1 MRTATLRSLTRNT
14 CCRTLLD
21 DAAEFS
27 LVVAAQSEYFFT
39 VVRRELVLLLEKNP
53 SFVIR
58 VQKSQ
63 MLANRVL
70 KQLDGRAASLQN
82 PLQPLGHLLHGQKV
96 NLVEQ
101 LFFGLEV
108 VVDARLGDVQLG
120 RDLIQRG
127 CVKPFT
133 VKSLRG
139 RANDELPLAAE
150 TRALLG

>member
-1 MRTATLRSLTRNT
+1 
-14 CCRTLLD
+14 
-21 DAAEFS
+21 
-27 LVVAAQSEYFFT
+27 
-39 VVRRELVLLLEKNP
+39 
-53 SFVIR
+53 
-58 VQKSQ
+58 

-133 VKSLRG
+133 AKSLRG